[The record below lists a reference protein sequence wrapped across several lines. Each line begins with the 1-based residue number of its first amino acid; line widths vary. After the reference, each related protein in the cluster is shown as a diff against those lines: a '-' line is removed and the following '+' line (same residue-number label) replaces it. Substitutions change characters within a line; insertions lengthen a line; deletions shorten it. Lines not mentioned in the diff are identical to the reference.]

1 MIKAV
6 IFDMDG
12 VMIDSERLYRE
23 ACTEIVGRYGG
34 AITPELFEKQMG
46 LKMEETQRV
55 VVEIADLP
63 LTPQE
68 FGKMYIERFL
78 EIARERLGP
87 NPGLV
92 ELLEFLSPRV
102 KLGIASSTEKGV
114 IMEIVEQI
122 GVGRYFQAIVGG
134 DEISRSKPDPAIYL
148 HAAGLLGCDPEECI
162 VIEDSPNGIKSGT
175 AAGMKVLAVLHDENG
190 HLDLSGAG
198 EVFENLIEVGEY
210 LRRSDGLYDR
220 RR

>member
-23 ACTEIVGRYGG
+23 ACTEIVSRYGG
-34 AITPELFEKQMG
+34 TVTPELFDKQMG

-55 VVEIADLP
+55 VVEIARLP

-68 FGKMYIERFL
+68 FGRMYIERFL

-102 KLGIASSTEKGV
+102 KLGIASSTEKSV

-122 GVGRYFQAIVGG
+122 GVGRYFQTIVGG
-134 DEISRSKPDPAIYL
+134 DEISRSKPDPTIYL
-148 HAAGLLGCDPEECI
+148 HAASLLGCDPEECI

-175 AAGMKVLAVLHDENG
+175 AAGMEVFAVLHDENR

-198 EVFENLIEVGEY
+198 KVFENLVEVGEY
-210 LRRSDGLYDR
+210 LRRRDGLSSR
-220 RR
+220 RC